1 MVGVG
6 DVVGGVVAHEGGG
19 GLASFDAAIV
29 G

>member
-19 GLASFDAAIV
+19 GLATFDAAIV